1 MKQIFCHI
9 LLFLFANN
17 LFCSATNQA
26 GNHKGNV
33 SPFEYGLAKAN
44 NGVERYKVLLKTHQ
58 AAVAAGVNVDYSGID
73 TIRIE
78 IPVKPERI
86 PLTRYNDFK
95 GCVFVVKNKAK
106 NCWLFNIEEKGTPIV
121 VGKKDIDSG
130 NFLTIESLKHG
141 RFLLLI
147 EDKNPW
153 VQNRKGYSYGHQRRD
168 ILLIENGIAHN
179 SVVMPYNNE
188 FSAPKCSF
196 IRLGKD
202 PLIIKNIQIE
212 RDPGCTFLT
221 HVAYIS
227 GFDNV
232 QVSNVSI
239 HTPPNTLTDDRG
251 IRIYNCSNISLDDV
265 HIDGTYSQRDHSG
278 YGISLGNVWNF
289 KATRLYGKGN
299 WGIFGTNNVNTA
311 RIEDSKINRFDI
323 HCYGKDISFSHVDF
337 FDRNNQFASVYG
349 TIRFDQCTFTDFVP
363 IINGGSYNA
372 YVAHDVIFNDCIFN
386 ATPNKNSVFLMRN
399 MGDGPNA
406 RHELS
411 EKCWPNVCIKNL
423 MVNMKDGTKD
433 FYLFKNKVAWYGV
446 PSIVHL
452 SHISIDGLK
461 IVSDG
466 GMPIKSMAISD
477 IDIKTKK
484 PVECSLS
491 NAVVVQPDMMTKTRT
506 SNGMVSLKVNI
517 PVKEGQVRLNNVRN
531 ILPSK

>member
-1 MKQIFCHI
+1 MKQILYHI
-9 LLFLFANN
+9 VTLLFAM
-17 LFCSATNQA
+17 
-26 GNHKGNV
+26 NV
-33 SPFEYGLAKAN
+33 SCMAATPGNYKGSMSPLDFGLTTAKN
-44 NGVERYKVLLKTHQ
+44 DVERYQVLLKTHQ
-58 AAVAAGVNVDYSGID
+58 AAVAAKVNVDYTGID
-73 TIRIE
+73 TIKIE

-95 GCVFVVKNKAK
+95 GCVFVVTNKSK

-121 VGKKDIDSG
+121 VGKKYIDSG
-130 NFLTIESLKHG
+130 NFLTIGSLKRG
-141 RFLLLI
+141 RYLLLI

-168 ILLIENGIAHN
+168 ILLIENGKAKN
-179 SVVMPYNNE
+179 SVVMPYDNE
-188 FSAPKCSF
+188 FSAPICSF
-196 IRLGKD
+196 IRLGME

-232 QVSNVSI
+232 QISNVKI
-239 HTPPNTLTDDRG
+239 HTPPSHLVDDRG
-251 IRIYNCSNISLDDV
+251 IRIYNCTNVTLDNV
-265 HIDGTYSQRDHSG
+265 HIDGTYSQKDHSG

-289 KATRLYGKGN
+289 KATRLYGRGN

-323 HCYGKDISFSHVDF
+323 HCYGKDVSFSHVDF
-337 FDRNNQFASVYG
+337 YDRNNQFASVYG

-363 IINGGSYNA
+363 VINGGSYNA
-372 YVAHDVIFNDCIFN
+372 YVAHNVILDDCIFN
-386 ATPNKNSVFLMRN
+386 ATPSKNSMFLMRN

-423 MVNMKDGTKD
+423 IVNMKEGTKD
-433 FYLFKNKVAWYGV
+433 FYLFKNKVAWYSV
-446 PSIVHL
+446 PSIVNL

-466 GMPIKSMAISD
+466 SMPIKLIAISD

-484 PVECSLS
+484 TVECILS
-491 NAVVVQPDMMTKTRT
+491 NAVVVQPDLVAKTRT
-506 SNGMVSLKVNI
+506 SNSMVPLKVNI
-517 PVKEGQVRLNNVRN
+517 PVKDGKVLLNNVRN
-531 ILPSK
+531 IFPLK